1 VSGEPSQHPT
11 PLAAP
16 SVAESGE
23 GAGGR
28 LLEVRELRVSFDTE
42 AGPVRAVDGVSF
54 AVAAGEVVA
63 LVGESGSGKSV
74 TAMSLLGLTRPLG
87 ARVSGRATFE
97 GTDLIGAS
105 DNELRRIRGGRA
117 AMVFQDPMSSLNP
130 VLRVGDQIAEQ
141 IRAHERTTTR
151 AQALERAGELMER
164 VGIGEAGAVGPG
176 RAGRARLG
184 GAGLA
189 GAGGAGLNPR
199 VRAFPHEL
207 SGGMRQRVMIAM
219 ALSCSPSLLIADEP
233 TTALDVTTQAQIL
246 ALLRELRAQTGVAIL
261 LVTHDLGIVA
271 DIADRILVMRSG
283 QLVEQGSAEEIAGAA
298 RHPYTQSLLTAHRTR
313 LARTP
318 RRGGAPLLETR
329 ELTVHFPASG
339 GRAARPRAGHAH
351 VQALD
356 GVSLTLYEGE
366 TLGVVGESGC
376 GKTTLLRCLVRL
388 QKPTSGTV
396 SFRGTDMTH
405 ASRRRLIPVRRELQ
419 MVFQDPQASL
429 NPRRRVDWILQTGL
443 RLRNVPRAQWRA
455 RAGELL
461 LRVGLGGEHLE
472 RFPHEL
478 SGGERQRVGIARA
491 LSCEPLALVLD
502 EPVSSLDASLRA
514 QVLELLARL
523 QEELQLSYL
532 LVAHDLGVVRDVSDR
547 VAVMRAGRVVEEA
560 PTAELFGAP
569 KHPYTR
575 ELLAAGGLENGSLPT
590 PQVRSAG

>member
-1 VSGEPSQHPT
+1 
-11 PLAAP
+11 
-16 SVAESGE
+16 
-23 GAGGR
+23 
-28 LLEVRELRVSFDTE
+28 
-42 AGPVRAVDGVSF
+42 
-54 AVAAGEVVA
+54 
-63 LVGESGSGKSV
+63 
-74 TAMSLLGLTRPLG
+74 
-87 ARVSGRATFE
+87 
-97 GTDLIGAS
+97 
-105 DNELRRIRGGRA
+105 
-117 AMVFQDPMSSLNP
+117 
-130 VLRVGDQIAEQ
+130 
-141 IRAHERTTTR
+141 
-151 AQALERAGELMER
+151 
-164 VGIGEAGAVGPG
+164 
-176 RAGRARLG
+176 
-184 GAGLA
+184 A

-271 DIADRILVMRSG
+271 DLADRILVMRSG
-283 QLVEQGSAEEIAGAA
+283 QLVEQGSAEEIADAA

-313 LARTP
+313 LARAP
-318 RRGGAPLLETR
+318 RRGGEPLLETR
-329 ELTVHFPASG
+329 ELGVRFD
-339 GRAARPRAGHAH
+339 R

-356 GVSLTLYEGE
+356 GVSLTLHEGE

-419 MVFQDPQASL
+419 MVFQDSQASL
-429 NPRRRVDWILQTGL
+429 NPRRRVDWILDTGL
-443 RLRNVPRAQWRA
+443 RLRNVPRAQWRG
-455 RAGELL
+455 RAEELL
-461 LRVGLGGEHLE
+461 QRVGLGGEHLE

-491 LSCEPLALVLD
+491 LSCEPLALLLD
-502 EPVSSLDASLRA
+502 EPVSSLDASIRA

-523 QEELQLSYL
+523 QEELRLSYL
-532 LVAHDLGVVRDVSDR
+532 LVAHDLDVVRDVSDR

-575 ELLAAGGLENGSLPT
+575 ELLAAGGLENRSLPT